1 MIPHLC
7 PFELEI
13 KMADEDE
20 IFRKFRGKTPER
32 MADFEK
38 PCFSLELEI
47 FKSTTKDG
55 EPAPAVETPS
65 TSEISNQ
72 DGNRIAKREGNSD
85 SQELED
91 FISAQKSSNTVKKT
105 KSDMR
110 ALKRFCSTIDETREP
125 ETMTAKKL
133 DKLLSRFFKD
143 ITKENGEE
151 YEPSSLTSFQ
161 RSFQRYFSE
170 KKLPFNISE
179 DDEFSRSRQV
189 LAAKRK
195 SLVQSGFGN
204 KPNATRE
211 LTEGEREKL
220 FETRQFGEHDPLVL
234 QRTLWWFLSL
244 HFGFRARDESRKLY
258 GEMYWWKRILKQAE
272 NFSFGRRKK
281 DQKQGKPAVKLATD
295 ELSHHSSLLK
305 VMPDAR

>member
-1 MIPHLC
+1 
-7 PFELEI
+7 
-13 KMADEDE
+13 MAE
-20 IFRKFRGKTPER
+20 
-32 MADFEK
+32 
-38 PCFSLELEI
+38 
-47 FKSTTKDG
+47 
-55 EPAPAVETPS
+55 
-65 TSEISNQ
+65 
-72 DGNRIAKREGNSD
+72 REGNSD

-105 KSDMR
+105 KSDIR

-125 ETMTAKKL
+125 GTMTAKEL
-133 DKLLSRFFKD
+133 DKILSRFFKY

-151 YEPSSLTSFQ
+151 YEQSSLTSFQ

-170 KKLPFNISE
+170 KLPFNIFE

-211 LTEGEREKL
+211 LTEEEQEKL

-234 QRTLWWFLSL
+234 
-244 HFGFRARDESRKLY
+244 
-258 GEMYWWKRILKQAE
+258 
-272 NFSFGRRKK
+272 
-281 DQKQGKPAVKLATD
+281 
-295 ELSHHSSLLK
+295 
-305 VMPDAR
+305 